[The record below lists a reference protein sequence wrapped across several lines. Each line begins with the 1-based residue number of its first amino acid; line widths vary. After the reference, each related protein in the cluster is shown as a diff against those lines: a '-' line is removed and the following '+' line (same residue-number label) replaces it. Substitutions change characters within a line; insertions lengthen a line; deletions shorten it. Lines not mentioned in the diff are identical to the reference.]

1 MEENS
6 QLLHSEF
13 SMVTQILQKFA
24 FANEDI
30 MRRYIHSQFA
40 NHIDKEISNIYL
52 NQIVQQTIR
61 VGKSNL
67 ANGQNTNK
75 H

>member
-75 H
+75 N